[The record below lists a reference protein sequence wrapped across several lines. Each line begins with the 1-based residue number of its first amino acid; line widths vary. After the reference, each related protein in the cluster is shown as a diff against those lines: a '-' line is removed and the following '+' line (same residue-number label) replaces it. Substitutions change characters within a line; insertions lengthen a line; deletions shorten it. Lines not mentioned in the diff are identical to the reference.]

1 METALLKGRWSS
13 SKVAKI
19 YLADDGLFFLPGLRF
34 SSKFQEMLRKG
45 SVDEQL

>member
-19 YLADDGLFFLPGLRF
+19 YLADDGLFFFTRASFFVKVSGNAAKRV
-34 SSKFQEMLRKG
+34 R
-45 SVDEQL
+45 